1 MDKQIQLI
9 TSQQIV
15 FKRGGVGDV
24 GALVQPPQPQRTVM
38 LLELPSKNTLLKAK
52 TSCIQLSKLLLA
64 YYNVGESVYLQ
75 DMQKTKQKKLH
86 RVVGA
91 LVKNRFKRP
100 TSGPGRAKTYISK
113 ARVCCQT

>member
-100 TSGPGRAKTYISK
+100 KSGPGRAKTYISK